1 MRRAS
6 LAAVVFAVLAAACAG
21 NPEPGDDGYAYNVN
35 GEYTAEFITDDDG
48 TAIYGT
54 ITLATAKG
62 GIVTGKMALT
72 NPFTVDGDVE
82 GLLFE
87 DELTLTRRVSRHRCG
102 LRRGRFGC
110 RAHGHRRRV
119 RGTYR
124 RHLLADAGRLTGWT
138 GPSAAP
144 TALCHSVSG
153 AP

>member
-87 DELTLTRRVSRHRCG
+87 DELTLTVWSPTGALRLSGTWTSPTSAGDLPAPPSR
-102 LRRGRFGC
+102 
-110 RAHGHRRRV
+110 
-119 RGTYR
+119 
-124 RHLLADAGRLTGWT
+124 
-138 GPSAAP
+138 
-144 TALCHSVSG
+144 
-153 AP
+153 